1 MLTQEHKERCVQVCQ
16 DLLNQYEAE
25 GNSFLDRII
34 AGDKSGVTTTSRSQN
49 DNQWSGD
56 MLIPIEEKVQGI
68 ALSG

>member
-1 MLTQEHKERCVQVCQ
+1 MKLKVTV
-16 DLLNQYEAE
+16 
-25 GNSFLDRII
+25 SWI
-34 AGDKSGVTTTSRSQN
+34 ASSLVTRRGVTTTSRSQN